1 MLIKA
6 ADDQSALIEHLER
19 RAAGTGADAAKAK
32 KELSI
37 RLAGLKGERDSA
49 YLIDFDYAP
58 KSNWAVIHDLRLEHA
73 GRVAQLD
80 HVLINRWMDVY
91 VLESKHFNAGVKI
104 TETGEF
110 MRWNSYT
117 RSFEG
122 MPSPI
127 EQNERHIQ
135 VLKDVMAEIDLP
147 TRLGVRIS
155 PAFQSFVLIA
165 AGARVDRPKGFDS
178 SRVIK
183 ADQLKKAIWRDIDG
197 ENSIV
202 GLVKFAAKIVSPETM
217 RAVAEALAARHTP
230 LEREFEPRRP
240 TTPVAVPRSPP
251 RAINPPTPP
260 RSQPSPS
267 ASTSTLT
274 CKKCR
279 ASEGQVLYGKFGYY
293 LKCSCCDTN
302 TSIRFTCAPGHAP
315 RLRKAGDQFYREC
328 ADCGSSSLI
337 WRNTN

>member
-37 RLAGLKGERDSA
+37 RRAGLKGERDSA
-49 YLIDFDYAP
+49 YLIDFDYAAT
-58 KSNWAVIHDLRLEHA
+58 SNWAVIHDLRLEHS

-147 TRLGVRIS
+147 TRLGVRIT

-183 ADQLKKAIWRDIDG
+183 ADQLKKAIWRDIDS

-202 GLVKFAAKIVSPETM
+202 GLVKFAAKIVSSETM

-230 LEREFEPRRP
+230 LERAFESLPAAVHMGGPRPPSRE
-240 TTPVAVPRSPP
+240 TSPP
-251 RAINPPTPP
+251 RPP
-260 RSQPSPS
+260 RSQPAPPVP
-267 ASTSTLT
+267 TSTLA
-274 CKKCR
+274 CKKCH

-293 LKCSCCDTN
+293 LKCGRCGTN
-302 TSIRFTCAPGHAP
+302 TSIRFTCDPGHAP
-315 RLRKAGDQFYREC
+315 RLRKAGDEFYREC
-328 ADCGSSSLI
+328 ADCGSSALI
-337 WRNTN
+337 WRNTI